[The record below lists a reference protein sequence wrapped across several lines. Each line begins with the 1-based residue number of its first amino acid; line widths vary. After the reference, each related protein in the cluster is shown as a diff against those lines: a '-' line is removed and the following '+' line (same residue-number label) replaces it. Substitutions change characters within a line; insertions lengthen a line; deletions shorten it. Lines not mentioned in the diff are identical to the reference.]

1 MGDSISEG
9 TVAKWHKAVGD
20 SVKVDD
26 VVVSLETD
34 KVTVDI
40 NAKVSGVITERLANE
55 GEVVAV
61 GKQMFKI
68 KKGAVADTPKAAA
81 PKAEAKQEAAPPKAE
96 APQQKAA
103 PTPTPAPTQTS
114 QPPKHATPAPTPSTT
129 APVQPGSRDRLVKM
143 TPMRRRIAERLK
155 QSQNTA
161 AMLTTFQECDMSAI
175 SDLRSQFQDAFLKKH
190 GVKLGFMSAFVK
202 ASVAAL
208 QDQPSV
214 NAVIEGDYI
223 RYRDFYDLSVAVATP
238 RGLVVPVIR
247 DCDKKSFADI
257 EKSSVCLVPRQETTK
272 LRLKICSEAHLPFLM
287 VVFMDH

>member
-34 KVTVDI
+34 KVSVDI

-55 GEVVAV
+55 GEVVPV

-68 KKGAVADTPKAAA
+68 KKGAVADAPKAAA
-81 PKAEAKQEAAPPKAE
+81 PKAETKQEAAPPKTE
-96 APQQKAA
+96 TPQQKAA
-103 PTPTPAPTQTS
+103 PTPTPTPTQTP
-114 QPPKHATPAPTPSTT
+114 QTPKPAAPSTPT
-129 APVQPGSRDRLVKM
+129 APAQPGSRDRLVKM

-175 SDLRSQFQDAFLKKH
+175 SDLRSQFQDAF
-190 GVKLGFMSAFVK
+190 FEK
-202 ASVAAL
+202 AWSE
-208 QDQPSV
+208 
-214 NAVIEGDYI
+214 I
-223 RYRDFYDLSVAVATP
+223 
-238 RGLVVPVIR
+238 GLY
-247 DCDKKSFADI
+247 
-257 EKSSVCLVPRQETTK
+257 VCFR
-272 LRLKICSEAHLPFLM
+272 
-287 VVFMDH
+287 